1 MAAMSSED
9 GLFGPG
15 LRGRPDEEKSRRR
28 EEQTIL
34 AIHQRLVEFEQRGRF
49 HDCGKLRDATGADKE
64 RDQSEHKTIDGAEIR
79 GTLPGAIADDELLLE
94 QQRFRGHRAHA
105 ARAQQFRYGYEKVN
119 CEEQQIAHELHTIT
133 PTNLRKTVRE
143 APFRL

>member
-1 MAAMSSED
+1 MPTVDQSDMR
-9 GLFGPG
+9 GL
-15 LRGRPDEEKSRRR
+15 
-28 EEQTIL
+28 
-34 AIHQRLVEFEQRGRF
+34 V
-49 HDCGKLRDATGADKE
+49 RDATEADKE
-64 RDQSEHKTIDGAEIR
+64 CDQSEHKTIDGAEIR

-105 ARAQQFRYGYEKVN
+105 ARVEQFRNGYEQVN

-133 PTNLRKTVRE
+133 PTNLCKTVRK